1 MKEIKGKSTLVQV
14 IAWVRVI
21 GSQQNVL
28 KEFYKRA
35 NMGKNK
41 TCLQDTNCT
50 ILYEHIL
57 NEETVM
63 FLVP

>member
-28 KEFYKRA
+28 KEFYKGPIWGKIKRA
-35 NMGKNK
+35 FK
-41 TCLQDTNCT
+41 TQTAPFYMST
-50 ILYEHIL
+50 Y
-57 NEETVM
+57 
-63 FLVP
+63 

>member
-1 MKEIKGKSTLVQV
+1 MGSSYQESTERIKRILQ
-14 IAWVRVI
+14 
-21 GSQQNVL
+21 
-28 KEFYKRA
+28 RA

-57 NEETVM
+57 NEETVNKC
-63 FLVP
+63 FWFHKSLHPVPHYKWL